1 MFNFQTDPVENP
13 LPHEEGQKEDPIYD
27 NTFFTDWMENGRI
40 EHDRHEV
47 DLLMGDSLAD
57 VELPDVETFD

>member
-1 MFNFQTDPVENP
+1 
-13 LPHEEGQKEDPIYD
+13 
-27 NTFFTDWMENGRI
+27 MENGRI